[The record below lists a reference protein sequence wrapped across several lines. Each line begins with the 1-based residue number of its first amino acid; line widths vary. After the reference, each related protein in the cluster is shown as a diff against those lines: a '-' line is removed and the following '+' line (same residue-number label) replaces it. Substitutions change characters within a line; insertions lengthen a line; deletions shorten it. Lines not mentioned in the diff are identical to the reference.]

1 MLYPQAQQL
10 SLDIFFVGTVLAG
23 LTKGESE
30 QLYLALNQVSPFSYL
45 LSLFVLMHPI
55 MF

>member
-10 SLDIFFVGTVLAG
+10 SLDIFFVGTVLAD

-30 QLYLALNQVSPFSYL
+30 QLYLALNQVGPCGSAPLPCTF
-45 LSLFVLMHPI
+45 
-55 MF
+55 

>member
-30 QLYLALNQVSPFSYL
+30 ELYLALNQVSCCDASYS
-45 LSLFVLMHPI
+45 LSMLMSAI
-55 MF
+55 MV